1 MIEKEIFR
9 EYDIRGIYG
18 KDLDEETARAIGWAY
33 GSILTGRRPGGRLP
47 VVVGRDCR
55 KSSEALSRALIEGLS
70 AWGIEILD
78 IGLSPTPLLY
88 FSLHRMAV
96 AGGIMITASHNP
108 PEYNGFK
115 ICIGTDTIFGESI
128 QQLYRAAKEAPAV
141 SPGEKI
147 VAGLDI
153 VGPYTDYMLENLAS
167 LAAAPS
173 NGAITCVVDSG
184 NGTAGLVVPDLLR
197 RFGITVHELFSQPD
211 GDFPNHHPD
220 PTAEENLSDLIA
232 KVRETAADLGIAFDG
247 DSDRIGVVDGT
258 GRVIRGDQLLLILA
272 EDVIAQHPGA
282 TCIGEVKC
290 SRVMY
295 DGIRRLGGNP
305 IMWKT
310 GHSLIK
316 QKMRETGA
324 LLAGEMSGHIFFKHR
339 YFGYDDA
346 IYAALRLI
354 EILAGKPGGGPGRL
368 ADIVDRLPKMVNTP
382 EIRVACNESDKF
394 RIVDEIKK
402 TLDGH
407 HFHDIDGVR
416 IEFPDGW
423 GLIRASNTQ
432 PALILRFEA
441 DSQERL
447 DEIRSLIEQKLE
459 IATKRIT

>member
-1 MIEKEIFR
+1 MIEQEIFR

-18 KDLDEETARAIGWAY
+18 KNLDEETARAIGWAY
-33 GSILTGRRPGGRLP
+33 GQILAGRRPNGGLP
-47 VVVGRDCR
+47 VVVGRDSR
-55 KSSEALSRALIEGLS
+55 KSSEALSSALIEGLS

-128 QQLYRAAKEAPAV
+128 QQLYRSAKDAPAV
-141 SPGEKI
+141 SPGNK
-147 VAGLDI
+147 VVTGLDI

-167 LAAAPS
+167 LTGAPS

-211 GDFPNHHPD
+211 GSFPNHHPD
-220 PTAEENLSDLIA
+220 PTAEENLGDLIA
-232 KVRETAADLGIAFDG
+232 KVRETGADLGIAFDG

-258 GRVIRGDQLLLILA
+258 GRIIRGDQLLLILA
-272 EDVIAQHPGA
+272 GDVIARHPGA

-354 EILAGKPGGGPGRL
+354 EILAGKPAGRPGRL

-407 HFHDIDGVR
+407 HFNDIDGVR

-447 DEIRSLIEQKLE
+447 DEIRGLIEQKLE

>member
-18 KDLDEETARAIGWAY
+18 KNLDEKTARSIGWAY
-33 GSILTGRRPGGRLP
+33 GKILADGRRNGSLP

-55 KSSEALSRALIEGLS
+55 KSSEALSCALIDGLS
-70 AWGIEILD
+70 AQGIEVLD

-88 FSLHRMAV
+88 FSLHRMATD
-96 AGGIMITASHNP
+96 GGIMITASHNP

-115 ICIGTDTIFGESI
+115 VCIGKDTIFGDAI
-128 QQLYRAAKEAPAV
+128 QRLYRTALDAPV
-141 SPGEKI
+141 VGPGNRN
-147 VAGLDI
+147 VTHVDI
-153 VGPYTDYMLENLAS
+153 VGPYTDYMLENLGS
-167 LAAAPS
+167 LVGMGPD
-173 NGAITCVVDSG
+173 NAITCVVDSG
-184 NGTAGLVVPDLLR
+184 NGTAGPVVPGLLR
-197 RFGITVHELFSQPD
+197 RFGITVHELFSEPD

-220 PTAEENLSDLIA
+220 PTDEVNLGDLIA
-232 KVRETAADLGIAFDG
+232 KVRETQADLGIAFDG
-247 DSDRIGVVDGT
+247 DSDRIGVVDGA
-258 GRVIRGDQLLLILA
+258 GRILRGDQLLLILA
-272 EDVIAQHPGA
+272 EAVIAENPGA
-282 TCIGEVKC
+282 ICIGEVKC

-295 DGIRRLGGNP
+295 DGIRHLGGNP

-346 IYAALRLI
+346 IYAALRLL
-354 EILAGKPGGGPGRL
+354 EILARRPAGGRRKL
-368 ADIVDRLPKMVNTP
+368 TDIVDRLPKMVNTP
-382 EIRVACNESDKF
+382 EIRITCNESDKF

-407 HFHDIDGVR
+407 RYQDIDGVR

-441 DSQERL
+441 DTQERL
-447 DEIRSLIEQKLE
+447 EEIRGLIEQKLQ
-459 IATKRIT
+459 IAMTRIT